1 MPYCLYLRK
10 SRADVE
16 AERAGEGETLARHEH
31 ALLELAR
38 RQHLDVTEIYRE
50 IVSGE
55 TISARPVMQRLLA
68 EVEDGQWTGVLV
80 MEVERLARG
89 DSIDQGTVSRAFSI
103 SHTKIITPMKVYDPD
118 NEFDQ
123 EYFEFGLFMSRREY
137 QTIRRRLN
145 RGREASVKEGKYATS
160 ISPYGYDRKKLAHE
174 KGWILVP
181 NPTEAPAVRLIFQWY
196 AHGAPMD
203 DGTTERIGPSKIA
216 ARLDAQGFPTRT
228 GKPWS
233 QHTIRDMLTNPVY
246 IGKLQWGRR
255 KGTQHISYH
264 TVKRSRPVAESYTV
278 ADGLHE
284 PLIDQTLFDEVQTLI
299 ANNPPRKVST
309 IGKVANP
316 LSGLVV
322 CSVCGRHMIR
332 RPFNEKFK
340 EKFPADELLCPARGC
355 PTVGADLPDVEAS
368 VLQTLRDFV
377 ENATAQP
384 SGQPAISSSDAT
396 ASGVVSDD
404 QSTIASLEETIKRL
418 RGEIDKLARQR
429 DSIHDLLEQG
439 VYDVDTFLSRGRAIN
454 DKMTA
459 TKEELST
466 TERQLSEVKKRITE
480 TADLIPQITHALEL
494 YPYLHT
500 AREKNDLLK
509 TVITKIVYEKS
520 HKNPIGTRHGG
531 FTINVFLKYDR
542 RQ

>member
-16 AERAGEGETLARHEH
+16 AERAGEGETLSRHEH

-55 TISARPVMQRLLA
+55 TISARPVMQRLLT

-160 ISPYGYDRKKLAHE
+160 ISPYGYDRKKLEHE

-181 NPTEAPAVRLIFQWY
+181 NPTEASAVRLIFQWY

-216 ARLDAQGFPTRT
+216 TRLDAQGFPTRT

-332 RPFNEKFK
+332 RPFNDKFRV
-340 EKFPADELLCPARGC
+340 DELLCPTRGC
-355 PTVGADLPDVEAS
+355 PTVSADLPDVEET
-368 VLQTLRDFV
+368 VLQTLRGFV
-377 ENATAQP
+377 EKSTTQL
-384 SGQPAISSSDAT
+384 SDQPANPSTGAT
-396 ASGVVSDD
+396 ASSVVSDD
-404 QSTIASLEETIKRL
+404 QSTIASLKEAIKRL
-418 RGEIDKLARQR
+418 QGEIDKLARQR

-439 VYDVDTFLSRGRAIN
+439 VYDVDTFLTRGRAIN

-466 TERQLSEVKKRITE
+466 AEKQLAEVKKRVLE
-480 TADLIPQITHALEL
+480 TADLIPQIAHVLEL
-494 YPYLHT
+494 YPYLENPK
-500 AREKNDLLK
+500 EKNDLLK
-509 TVITKIVYEKS
+509 TVITKIVYAKPK
-520 HKNPIGTRHGG
+520 KNPKGVHQGG
-531 FTINVFLKYDR
+531 FTINLFLKYDR
-542 RQ
+542 H

>member
-16 AERAGEGETLARHEH
+16 AERAGEGETLSRHEH

-55 TISARPVMQRLLA
+55 TISARPVMQRLLT

-160 ISPYGYDRKKLAHE
+160 ISPYGYDRKKLEHE

-216 ARLDAQGFPTRT
+216 TRLDAQGFPTRT

-284 PLIDQTLFDEVQTLI
+284 PLIDQTLFYEVQTLI

-332 RPFNEKFK
+332 RPFNDKFRV
-340 EKFPADELLCPARGC
+340 DELLCPTRGC
-355 PTVGADLPDVEAS
+355 PTVSADLPDVEET
-368 VLQTLRDFV
+368 VLQTLRGFV
-377 ENATAQP
+377 EKSTTQL
-384 SGQPAISSSDAT
+384 SDQPANPSTGAT
-396 ASGVVSDD
+396 ASSVVSDD
-404 QSTIASLEETIKRL
+404 QSTIASLKEAIKRL
-418 RGEIDKLARQR
+418 QGEIDKLARQR

-439 VYDVDTFLSRGRAIN
+439 VYDVDTFLTRGRAIN

-466 TERQLSEVKKRITE
+466 AEKQLAEVKKRVLE
-480 TADLIPQITHALEL
+480 TADLIPQIAHVLEL
-494 YPYLHT
+494 YPYLENPK
-500 AREKNDLLK
+500 EKNDLLK
-509 TVITKIVYEKS
+509 TVITKIVYAKPK
-520 HKNPIGTRHGG
+520 KNPKGVHQGG
-531 FTINVFLKYDR
+531 FTINLFLKYDR
-542 RQ
+542 H

>member
-10 SRADVE
+10 SRTDVE
-16 AERAGEGETLARHEH
+16 AEKAGEGETLARHEH

-38 RQHLDVTEIYRE
+38 RQHLDITEIYRE

-55 TISARPVMQRLLA
+55 TIAARPVMQRLLT
-68 EVEDGQWTGVLV
+68 EVEDGLWTGVLV

-89 DSIDQGTVSRAFSI
+89 DSIDQGTVSRAFTI

-160 ISPYGYDRKKLAHE
+160 ISPYGYDRKKLEHE

-264 TVKRSRPVAESYTV
+264 TVKRSRPLAESYTV

-284 PLIDQTLFDEVQTLI
+284 PLIDQALFDEVQTLI

-316 LSGLVV
+316 LSGLVI

-332 RPFNEKFK
+332 RPFNDKFRV
-340 EKFPADELLCPARGC
+340 DELLCPTRGC
-355 PTVGADLPDVEAS
+355 PTVSADLPDVEET
-368 VLQTLRDFV
+368 VLQTLRGFV
-377 ENATAQP
+377 EKSTTQP
-384 SGQPAISSSDAT
+384 SEQTPDHSAGSVL
-396 ASGVVSDD
+396 SGVVTDD
-404 QSTIASLEETIKRL
+404 QNTIASLEETIKRL
-418 RGEIDKLARQR
+418 QGEIDKLSRQR

-439 VYDVDTFLSRGRAIN
+439 VYDVDTFLTRGRAIN

-466 TERQLSEVKKRITE
+466 AEKQLAEVKKRVLE
-480 TADLIPQITHALEL
+480 TADLIPHITHVLEL
-494 YPYLHT
+494 YPYLESPK
-500 AREKNDLLK
+500 EKNDLLK
-509 TVITKIVYEKS
+509 TVISKIVYAKPK
-520 HKNPIGTRHGG
+520 KNPKGVHQGG
-531 FTINVFLKYDR
+531 FTINLFLKYDR
-542 RQ
+542 H

>member
-16 AERAGEGETLARHEH
+16 AEKAGDGETLARHEH

-38 RQHLDVTEIYRE
+38 RQHLDITEIYRE

-55 TISARPVMQRLLA
+55 TIAARPVMQRLLT
-68 EVEDGQWTGVLV
+68 EVEDGLWTGVLV

-89 DSIDQGTVSRAFSI
+89 DSIDQGTVSRAFTI

-160 ISPYGYDRKKLAHE
+160 ISPYGYDRKKLEHE

-216 ARLDAQGFPTRT
+216 TRLDAQGFPTRT

-233 QHTIRDMLTNPVY
+233 KDTIRDMLTNPVY

-264 TVKRSRPVAESYTV
+264 TVKRSRPLAESYTV

-284 PLIDQTLFDEVQTLI
+284 PLIDQALFDEVQTLI

-316 LSGLVV
+316 LSGLVI

-332 RPFNEKFK
+332 RPFNDKFRV
-340 EKFPADELLCPARGC
+340 DELLCPTRGC
-355 PTVGADLPDVEAS
+355 PTVSADLPDVEET
-368 VLQTLRDFV
+368 VLQTLRGFV
-377 ENATAQP
+377 EKSTTQP
-384 SGQPAISSSDAT
+384 SDQPADPSTGAT
-396 ASGVVSDD
+396 ASSVVSDD
-404 QSTIASLEETIKRL
+404 QSTIASLEEAIKRL
-418 RGEIDKLARQR
+418 QGEIDKLARQR

-439 VYDVDTFLSRGRAIN
+439 VYDVDTFLTRGRAIN

-466 TERQLSEVKKRITE
+466 AEKQLAEVKKRVLE
-480 TADLIPQITHALEL
+480 TADLIPHITHVLEL
-494 YPYLHT
+494 YPYLESPK
-500 AREKNDLLK
+500 EKNDLLK
-509 TVITKIVYEKS
+509 TVISKIVYSKS
-520 HKNPIGTRHGG
+520 KKNPKGVHHGG
-531 FTINVFLKYDR
+531 FTINLFLKYDR
-542 RQ
+542 H

>member
-16 AERAGEGETLARHEH
+16 AEKAGEGETLARHEH

-55 TISARPVMQRLLA
+55 TIAARPVMQRLLT
-68 EVEDGQWTGVLV
+68 EVEDGLWTGVLV

-160 ISPYGYDRKKLAHE
+160 ISPYGYDRKKLEHE

-203 DGTTERIGPSKIA
+203 DGTVERIGPSKIA
-216 ARLDAQGFPTRT
+216 SRLDAQGFPTRT

-233 QHTIRDMLTNPVY
+233 KDTIRDMLTNPVY

-264 TVKRSRPVAESYTV
+264 TVKRSRPLAESYTV

-284 PLIDQTLFDEVQTLI
+284 PLIDQALFDEVQTLI

-316 LSGLVV
+316 LSGLVI

-332 RPFNEKFK
+332 RPFNDKFRV
-340 EKFPADELLCPARGC
+340 DELLCPTRGC
-355 PTVGADLPDVEAS
+355 PTVSADLPDVEET
-368 VLQTLRDFV
+368 VLQTLRGFV
-377 ENATAQP
+377 EKSTTQP
-384 SGQPAISSSDAT
+384 SEQTPDHSAGSVL
-396 ASGVVSDD
+396 SGVVTDD
-404 QSTIASLEETIKRL
+404 QNTIASLEETIKRL
-418 RGEIDKLARQR
+418 QGEIDKLSRQR

-439 VYDVDTFLSRGRAIN
+439 VYDVDTFLTRGRAIN

-466 TERQLSEVKKRITE
+466 AEKQLAEVKKRVLE
-480 TADLIPQITHALEL
+480 TADLIPHITHVLEL
-494 YPYLHT
+494 YPYLESPK
-500 AREKNDLLK
+500 EKNDLLK
-509 TVITKIVYEKS
+509 TVISKIVYAKPK
-520 HKNPIGTRHGG
+520 KNPKGVHQGG
-531 FTINVFLKYDR
+531 FTINLFLKYDR
-542 RQ
+542 H

>member
-16 AERAGEGETLARHEH
+16 AEKAGEGETLARHEH

-50 IVSGE
+50 IFSGE
-55 TISARPVMQRLLA
+55 TIAARPVMQRLLT
-68 EVEDGQWTGVLV
+68 EVEDGLWTGVLV

-89 DSIDQGTVSRAFSI
+89 DSIDQGTVSRAFTI

-160 ISPYGYDRKKLAHE
+160 ISPYGYDRKKLEHE

-203 DGTTERIGPSKIA
+203 DGTVERIGPSKIA
-216 ARLDAQGFPTRT
+216 TRLDAQGFPTRA

-233 QHTIRDMLTNPVY
+233 KGTIRDMLTNPVY

-264 TVKRSRPVAESYTV
+264 TVKRSRPLAESYTV

-284 PLIDQTLFDEVQTLI
+284 PLIDQALFDEVQTLI

-316 LSGLVV
+316 LSGLVI

-332 RPFNEKFK
+332 RPFNDKFRV
-340 EKFPADELLCPARGC
+340 DELLCPTRGC
-355 PTVGADLPDVEAS
+355 PTVSADLPDVEET
-368 VLQTLRDFV
+368 VLQTLRGFV
-377 ENATAQP
+377 EKSTTQP
-384 SGQPAISSSDAT
+384 SDQPADPSTGAT
-396 ASGVVSDD
+396 ASSVVSDD
-404 QSTIASLEETIKRL
+404 QSTIASLEEAIKRL
-418 RGEIDKLARQR
+418 QGEIDKLARQR

-439 VYDVDTFLSRGRAIN
+439 VYDVETFLSRGRAIN

-466 TERQLSEVKKRITE
+466 AEKQLAEVKKRVLE
-480 TADLIPQITHALEL
+480 TADLIPQIAHVLEL
-494 YPYLHT
+494 YPYLESPK
-500 AREKNDLLK
+500 EKNDLLK
-509 TVITKIVYEKS
+509 TVISKIVYAKPK
-520 HKNPIGTRHGG
+520 KNPKGVHQGG
-531 FTINVFLKYDR
+531 FTINLFLKYDR
-542 RQ
+542 H

>member
-10 SRADVE
+10 SRSDVE
-16 AERAGEGETLARHEH
+16 AERAGEGETLSRHEH

-55 TISARPVMQRLLA
+55 TISARPVMQRLLT
-68 EVEDGQWTGVLV
+68 EVEDGLWTGVLV

-89 DSIDQGTVSRAFSI
+89 DSIDQGTVSRAFTI

-160 ISPYGYDRKKLAHE
+160 ISPYGYDRKKLEHE

-216 ARLDAQGFPTRT
+216 TRLDAQGFPTRT

-233 QHTIRDMLTNPVY
+233 KDTIRDMLTNPVY

-316 LSGLVV
+316 LSGLVI

-332 RPFNEKFK
+332 RPFNDKFRV
-340 EKFPADELLCPARGC
+340 DELLCPTRGC
-355 PTVGADLPDVEAS
+355 PTVSADLPDVEET
-368 VLQTLRDFV
+368 VLQTLRGFV
-377 ENATAQP
+377 EKSTTQP
-384 SGQPAISSSDAT
+384 SDQPANPSTGAT
-396 ASGVVSDD
+396 ASSVVSDD
-404 QSTIASLEETIKRL
+404 QSTIASLKEAIKRL
-418 RGEIDKLARQR
+418 QGEIDKLARQR

-466 TERQLSEVKKRITE
+466 AEKQLAEVKKRVLE
-480 TADLIPQITHALEL
+480 TADLIPQIAHVLEL
-494 YPYLHT
+494 YPYLENPK
-500 AREKNDLLK
+500 EKNDLLK
-509 TVITKIVYEKS
+509 TVISKIVYAKPK
-520 HKNPIGTRHGG
+520 KNPKGVHHGG
-531 FTINVFLKYDR
+531 FTINLFLKYDR
-542 RQ
+542 H